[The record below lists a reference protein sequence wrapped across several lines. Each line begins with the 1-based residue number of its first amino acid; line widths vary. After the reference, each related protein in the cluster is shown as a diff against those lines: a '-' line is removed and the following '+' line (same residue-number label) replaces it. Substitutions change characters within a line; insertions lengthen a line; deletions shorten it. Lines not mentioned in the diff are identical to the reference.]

1 MSIPIT
7 YVGYRT
13 TMGGW
18 IPGIGVNPTTPSIP
32 KSTIAASDTYL
43 NGGVQSAASA
53 ASGGTMSA
61 LPWIAGIGALV
72 GGVATGVGTYY
83 SRKEGREQDRQHN
96 KYMMHSANLSRQ
108 SGINAQYIGN
118 QLASGQLSYAMRKA
132 RRDPQALEALS
143 QMYYSTVAQGTQARM
158 QGIQQAAQY
167 MANRKALTNSKYDWI
182 AAITSGIAGGLGT
195 GGQLWGTFTQPT
207 KVG

>member
-1 MSIPIT
+1 MSIS
-7 YVGYRT
+7 YVGYDP
-13 TMGGW
+13 TMGGF
-18 IPGIGVNPTTPSIP
+18 IPGLGINTANISMP
-32 KSTIAASDTYL
+32 KSNIAASDSVL
-43 NGGVQSAASA
+43 NGGVKSAVSA

-61 LPWIAGIGALV
+61 LPWIAGIGGLV

-118 QLASGQLSYAMRKA
+118 QLASGQLNYMLNKA
-132 RRDPQALEALS
+132 KRNPQALEALS

-182 AAITSGIAGGLGT
+182 AAITSGIAGGLST

>member
-1 MSIPIT
+1 
-7 YVGYRT
+7 
-13 TMGGW
+13 
-18 IPGIGVNPTTPSIP
+18 
-32 KSTIAASDTYL
+32 
-43 NGGVQSAASA
+43 
-53 ASGGTMSA
+53 MSA
-61 LPWIAGIGALV
+61 LPWIAGIGGLV

-167 MANRKALTNSKYDWI
+167 MANRKALTNSKYDWT

>member
-1 MSIPIT
+1 MSIS
-7 YVGYRT
+7 YVGYNP
-13 TMGGW
+13 TMGGF
-18 IPGIGVNPTTPSIP
+18 IPGLGINTANISMP
-32 KSTIAASDTYL
+32 KSNIAASDSVL
-43 NGGVQSAASA
+43 NGGVKSAVSAAP
-53 ASGGTMSA
+53 GGTMSA
-61 LPWIAGIGALV
+61 LPWIAGIGGLV

-118 QLASGQLSYAMRKA
+118 QLASGQLNYMLNKA
-132 RRDPQALEALS
+132 KRNPQALEALS

-182 AAITSGIAGGLGT
+182 AAITSGIAGGLST